1 MQDIELQKISQTV
14 SDKYGIAVSQ
24 LTPID
29 TYYGGVY
36 ELTDSNE
43 KNYILKFLQ
52 NPSVSDMQHF
62 EAVIVFA
69 DYVAKNISEF
79 TTQKFIKDN
88 EGKILQVYD
97 DKNYFYLVQKQEIIK
112 KNELTEAEQLA
123 LGNLLRVFHEKLKS
137 FKHQGIGNTKWMTSF
152 SSEEQ
157 KLLAAEFTNEEYM
170 PYVEKID
177 YIKENLEV
185 LLIHGD
191 LHQGNISFSK
201 IPFIFD
207 LDTLCYGS
215 RVEEIARTITHWR
228 FKRSKIELFEN
239 LTKGYSILSKHE
251 MELLPQL
258 MVRICYKK
266 VCEFL
271 DHDDRDNADRYK
283 ALAMQLKEAFGLK

>member
-1 MQDIELQKISQTV
+1 MQDIELQKTSRIVFS
-14 SDKYGIAVSQ
+14 KYGIKVSQ
-24 LTPID
+24 LTPI
-29 TYYGGVY
+29 YSYFGGVY
-36 ELTDSNE
+36 ELSTSDG
-43 KNYILKFLQ
+43 KGYILKLLR

-62 EAVIVFA
+62 EAVVAFA

-88 EGKILQVYD
+88 EGQIVQVYD

-112 KNELTEAEQLA
+112 KDELTEAEQLA
-123 LGNLLRVFHEKLKS
+123 LGNLLRIFHEKLKS
-137 FKHQGIGNTKWMTSF
+137 FKHQGIDNTEWMTSF

-157 KLLAAEFTNEEYM
+157 KILAAEFPSNEYE

-177 YIKENLEV
+177 YLKENLEV
-185 LLIHGD
+185 ILIHGD
-191 LHQGNISFSK
+191 LHQGNISFNET
-201 IPFIFD
+201 PFIFD

-228 FKRSKIELFEN
+228 FKRSKLELFEN
-239 LTKGYSILSKHE
+239 LTKGYAILTKHE
-251 MELLPQL
+251 LELLPQI

-271 DHDDRDNADRYK
+271 DNDDRDNVDRYK
-283 ALAMQLKEAFGLK
+283 VLATQLKEAFNLK